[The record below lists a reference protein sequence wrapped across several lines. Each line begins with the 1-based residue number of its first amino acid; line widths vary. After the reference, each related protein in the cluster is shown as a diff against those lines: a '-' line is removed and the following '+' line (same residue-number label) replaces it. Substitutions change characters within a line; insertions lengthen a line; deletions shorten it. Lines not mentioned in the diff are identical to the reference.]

1 MGRPDHPGT
10 AAPSDGGAAAGADD
24 GLDGAVGVPGGTAP
38 GPPDATPALPT
49 GRNQAQRH
57 PHRARRVTVPSSL
70 GPLAALRAEPDAA
83 AAIEGRPATAMLL
96 PGYSGS
102 KEDFAPLIDAV
113 AAGGIGVLA
122 LDLPGQYESPGPSAE
137 GEYHPAQL
145 GPVIAGIVADEVGAG
160 RRVLLLGHSFGGL
173 VARAAVLAGAPVR
186 GLTLMDSGP
195 GELPMG
201 RRRTN
206 LDVLEPV
213 LRRRGIEEVVALR
226 DASGDWSSAD
236 PHVVD
241 LLRERLRRST
251 VSGLLGMGDALRA
264 EPDRTAE
271 LVAAVRARRVP
282 CLIVCGIDD
291 DAWPV
296 SIQRTM
302 ADRLEA
308 EFAAV
313 PRAAHAPNVEN
324 PSALL
329 DVLVPTWRTWL
340 RDDLLG

>member
-1 MGRPDHPGT
+1 MAGVGRPDTPR
-10 AAPSDGGAAAGADD
+10 P
-24 GLDGAVGVPGGTAP
+24 AVARA
-38 GPPDATPALPT
+38 PDATPASVAVAR
-49 GRNQAQRH
+49 GQAQCH
-57 PHRARRVTVPSSL
+57 PHGARRVSVDSRY
-70 GPLAALRAEPDAA
+70 GPLAALRADPDEDAA
-83 AAIEGRPATAMLL
+83 VPGPPATAVLL

-102 KEDFAPLIDAV
+102 KEDFAPLIDAI

-122 LDLPGQYESPGPSAE
+122 IDLPGQYESPGPEAE
-137 GEYHPAQL
+137 ADHRPVVL
-145 GPVIAGIVADEVGAG
+145 GSVLGDVVADEAAAG

-173 VARAAVLAGAPVR
+173 VARAVVLTGAPVR

-201 RRRTN
+201 RRRTQ

-213 LRRRGIEEVVALR
+213 LRRRGVEAVVELR
-226 DASGDWSSAD
+226 DASGEWSSAD
-236 PHVVD
+236 PQVVA
-241 LLRERLRRST
+241 LLRDRLRRST
-251 VSGLLGMGDALRA
+251 ATGLLGMGDALRA

-282 CLIVCGIDD
+282 CLVVCGIDD

-296 SIQRTM
+296 GVQRTM

-313 PRAAHAPNVEN
+313 PGAAHAPNVEN
-324 PSALL
+324 PAALL

-340 RDDLLG
+340 RDDVAGW

>member
-1 MGRPDHPGT
+1 VGRSETPRPAA
-10 AAPSDGGAAAGADD
+10 AAP
-24 GLDGAVGVPGGTAP
+24 
-38 GPPDATPALPT
+38 PPDATPTAVEVAR
-49 GRNQAQRH
+49 GEGQCH
-57 PHRARRVTVPSSL
+57 PHAARRVTVASEL
-70 GPLAALRAEPDAA
+70 GPLAGLRADPDEAA
-83 AAIEGRPATAMLL
+83 ADGGPPATALLL

-102 KEDFAPLIDAV
+102 KEDFAPLIDAI

-122 LDLPGQYESPGPSAE
+122 LDLPGQYESPGPDTETDYRPSR
-137 GEYHPAQL
+137 L
-145 GPVIAGIVADEVGAG
+145 GPLVAGIVADEEAAG

-173 VARAAVLAGAPVR
+173 VARAAVLAGARVA

-201 RRRTN
+201 SRRTQ

-213 LRRRGIEEVVALR
+213 LRRRGIEAVIALR
-226 DASGDWSSAD
+226 DASGEWSSTD
-236 PHVVD
+236 PRVVA
-241 LLRERLRRST
+241 LLRERLRRTS
-251 VSGLLGMGDALRA
+251 VPNLLGMGDALRA

-282 CLIVCGIDD
+282 CLVVCGLDD

-313 PRAAHAPNVEN
+313 PASAHAPNIEN

-340 RDDLLG
+340 RDDLLGGPG